1 MENVRPDWIWP
12 GTEPLPSPWL
22 RDLFSQDK
30 YRQGGRLFWQ
40 AMSRL
45 SCPVVEDIE
54 PDPQGRLCLTF
65 VWRGGDQSHPW
76 LIGGPSADHLPLWQ
90 IKGSDIWFRTVWV
103 PRDLALAYR
112 FAQIPPSQTKTQ
124 DAFRA
129 AVGQSLMPDPL
140 NPDTL
145 SGAWQGHQE
154 AFSTIDLSR
163 ERGAHPARQPLLN
176 DLGQSHRLTF
186 RSRLLNA
193 PRDIYIQAPPQAL
206 ARSDPQRLLFLL
218 DGERCEQVL
227 QLPGQLALAQLSGA
241 IPTTSVVYVGAG
253 HGASRVQELG
263 CNPAFARALT
273 WELLPRVEQVLGRS
287 FAPAQTQIA
296 GASLGGLAALHT
308 ALLFPERFQQVIAL
322 SGSFWWPGFAELMA
336 ATDLRHLRARFSVGC
351 YESGGLFGRP
361 DMVAVS
367 QRVAKHLQRKG
378 AEVAVSIRSGGHD
391 PALWRQSLLLDL
403 MSLS

>member
-1 MENVRPDWIWP
+1 MENVRPAWIWP
-12 GTEPLPSPWL
+12 EAEPLPSAWL
-22 RDLFSQDK
+22 RGHVSQKKD
-30 YRQGGRLFWQ
+30 RQSGVLFWQ
-40 AMSRL
+40 DISQL
-45 SCPVVEDIE
+45 SCPVMEEQE

-65 VWRGGDQSHPW
+65 LWRGDDQSHPW

-90 IKGSDIWFRTVWV
+90 IERSNIWFRTIWV

-129 AVGQSLMPDPL
+129 AVRRSLRPDPL

-154 AFSTIDLSR
+154 AFSTIDLQR
-163 ERGAHPARQPLLN
+163 ERGAHPAMQPLVN
-176 DLGQSHRLTF
+176 DLGHSHHF
-186 RSRLLNA
+186 AFHSRLLNV
-193 PRDIYIQAPPQAL
+193 PRDIYIQAPPPSL
-206 ARSDPQRLLFLL
+206 TRPDPQRLLVLL

-227 QLPGQLALAQLSGA
+227 QLPEVLAAAQISGQ
-241 IPTTSVVYVGAG
+241 IPATSVVYVGAG
-253 HGASRVQELG
+253 HGANRAQELG
-263 CNPAFARALT
+263 GNPAFARALSC
-273 WELLPRVEQVLGRS
+273 ELLPRVEQVLSRR
-287 FAPAQTQIA
+287 FAPVQTQIA

-336 ATDLRHLRARFSVGC
+336 AIDLRLLRTRFSVGC
-351 YESGGLFGRP
+351 YERSGLFGRP
-361 DMVAVS
+361 DLVAAS
-367 QRVAKHLQRKG
+367 EQVAKHLQKRG
-378 AEVAVSIRSGGHD
+378 AEAAVSIRSGGHD
-391 PALWRQSLLLDL
+391 PALWRQSLLQDL

>member
-1 MENVRPDWIWP
+1 MENAYPAWIWP
-12 GTEPLPSPWL
+12 GSEPLPSPWL
-22 RDLFSQDK
+22 KDLFSQEK
-30 YRQGGRLFWQ
+30 YRQGGAFFWQ
-40 AMSRL
+40 AMSQL
-45 SCPVVEDIE
+45 SSPVVEDIE

-76 LIGGPSADHLPLWQ
+76 LIGGPSVDHLPLWQ

-145 SGAWQGHQE
+145 SGTWLGHQE

-163 ERGAHPARQPLLN
+163 ERGAQPARQPLLN
-176 DLGQSHRLTF
+176 DLGQSHRFAF
-186 RSRLLNA
+186 RSRLLNV
-193 PRDIYIQAPPQAL
+193 PRDINIQAPPPSL
-206 ARSDPQRLLFLL
+206 VRSDPQRLLFLL

-227 QLPGQLALAQLSGA
+227 KLTELLALAQISGG
-241 IPTTSVVYVGAG
+241 IPATTVVYVGAG
-253 HGASRVQELG
+253 HGANRAQELG
-263 CNPAFARALT
+263 CNPAFARVLSC
-273 WELLPRVEQVLGRS
+273 ELLPRVEQVLGRS

-351 YESGGLFGRP
+351 YERGGLFGRP
-361 DMVAVS
+361 DMVAAS
-367 QRVAKHLQRKG
+367 KRVAKHLQKRG
-378 AEVAVSIRSGGHD
+378 AEAAVSIRSGGHD
-391 PALWRQSLLLDL
+391 PALWRQSLLQDL
-403 MSLS
+403 VSLS